1 MFKADSNKYVL
12 DQEGKYVPATDYAVS
27 LEDVQKGDK
36 GIGFKFEP
44 RYNDTVGRIK
54 CNMTDGNYEALSITI
69 TGKITMDCT
78 EAEFK
83 QSVMKKVYDFEAHS
97 KYMDESYYH
106 KGCNDQRKLYYFL
119 SKQTFGF
126 GFEPFELDHELMKMI
141 TDAGIKY
148 VEE

>member
-1 MFKADSNKYVL
+1 
-12 DQEGKYVPATDYAVS
+12 
-27 LEDVQKGDK
+27 
-36 GIGFKFEP
+36 
-44 RYNDTVGRIK
+44 
-54 CNMTDGNYEALSITI
+54 
-69 TGKITMDCT
+69 MDCT

-97 KYMDESYYH
+97 KYMDESYHY

-126 GFEPFELDHELMKMI
+126 GFEPFELNTDIMKMI
-141 TDAGIKY
+141 ADTGIKY